1 MSVGVTLFSSVASA
15 AETAPLDEIVVTA
28 RKRDE
33 VLASVPQAVTV
44 YRAEDLDALGDT
56 TSPQLAQQTPNLMW
70 HSILG
75 FASPQIFLR
84 GIGNATFNANQAGP
98 VGLHVD
104 GIYQGSSTTFGF
116 AMFDLDRVEI
126 LKGPQGTLFGRNT
139 TGGVINFISRKPD
152 PAAGFNAEAR
162 LTYGRFNQVDAEAA
176 SGFALGDNVAMRV
189 AGVSLNRDG
198 YVKNKNAASGIDDM
212 GALQIWALRDQVRFV
227 GENFDVLL
235 NIHGG
240 QNHSDVPPG
249 KQLGVV
255 CPAGVTVPRVGV
267 CSDFFGF
274 TDSANAR
281 ESFTN
286 LPSYDNIDAG
296 GANADITWT
305 GSAFSIVS
313 QTSFEENFRRLQ
325 NDSDVAPIP
334 EVKTDVKARF
344 WQFSQELRVVSPE
357 QQRFTWIAGANYYT
371 DKLYAFQTFSLNAF
385 PPGVISHFFNVPE
398 GIAGS
403 LRQATDS
410 YAVFGEG
417 NYAVTSRLKVTL
429 GVRWTRDKR
438 TADPNAFLFDVT
450 NTTNAF
456 ISENLARQRLLVTTI
471 PSGEI
476 SSAWSRWSGRGVVSY
491 NFTDEVLTYASV
503 ARGFKG
509 GDYNGGALLNPAQS
523 KIVDPEYVTAYEVGV
538 KASALDGRL
547 SFTGSA
553 FFYDFTNQQVSVLV
567 PGSGATL
574 QSLANAAKSRVKGLE
589 ADITV
594 TPIDHMLL
602 QLKTGFLDAKFDRF
616 ALDATNPG
624 LNYNGNRIASA
635 PKFSAAGI
643 ARYGVPLGAGVLS
656 AQTDVSYKSGHFFS
670 VDNDPQLY
678 QKGYFIANASLIYEM
693 PNYSITAWMKNIG
706 DETYSVSGLANTA
719 FGFSELI
726 PGLPRTFGV
735 TVGAKF

>member
-1 MSVGVTLFSSVASA
+1 MALFSAAAAA
-15 AETAPLDEIVVTA
+15 AEPAALDEIVVTA
-28 RKRDE
+28 RKRTE
-33 VLASVPQAVTV
+33 YLANVPQAVTV

-75 FASPQIFLR
+75 LASPQIFLR

-176 SGFALGDNVAMRV
+176 SGFALGDNIAMRV
-189 AGVSLNRDG
+189 ASVTFNRDG
-198 YVKNKNAASGIDDM
+198 YVQNKNPGSGIDDQ
-212 GALQIWALRDQVRFV
+212 GAIQIWALRDQVRLV
-227 GENFDVLL
+227 GENLDVLL
-235 NIHGG
+235 NFHGG

-249 KQLGVV
+249 KQLGVT
-255 CPAGVTVPRVGV
+255 CPAGITVPRPGM

-274 TDSANAR
+274 KDTANPR

-286 LPSYDNIDAG
+286 LPSYDNIDTG
-296 GANADITWT
+296 GANADVTWT
-305 GSAFSIVS
+305 GADFSVVS
-313 QTSFEENFRRLQ
+313 QTAFDENFRRLQ

-334 EVKTDVKARF
+334 EVKTDVKAHF
-344 WQFSQELRVVSPE
+344 WQFSQEVRVVSPAE
-357 QQRFTWIAGANYYT
+357 QRFTWIAGANYYT
-371 DKLYAFQTFSLNAF
+371 DKLTAFQTFSLNAF
-385 PPGVISHFFNVPE
+385 PPGVISHFFPVPE

-403 LRQATDS
+403 LRQTTDS

-417 NYAVTSRLKVTL
+417 NYAVTSRLNVTL

-438 TADPNAFLFDVT
+438 AADPNAFLFDVSG
-450 NTTNAF
+450 TTAAF
-456 ISENLARQRLLVTTI
+456 ISERLARQRLLVTTI
-471 PSGEI
+471 PSGVI
-476 SSAWSRWSGRGVVSY
+476 SDAWSRWSGRGVVSY
-491 NFTDEVLTYASV
+491 NFTDEILAYASV

-509 GDYNGGALLNPAQS
+509 GDYNGGALLNPGQS
-523 KIVDPEYVTAYEVGV
+523 KIVDPEYVTAYETGV
-538 KASALDGRL
+538 KASGLEGRL

-553 FFYDFTNQQVSVLV
+553 FFYDFTNQQVSVLL

-589 ADITV
+589 ADITF
-594 TPIDHMLL
+594 TPTDHTLL

-624 LNYNGNRIASA
+624 LNYDGNRIASA

-656 AQTDVSYKSGHFFS
+656 AQTDVAYKSGHFFS

-678 QKGYFIANASLIYEM
+678 QKGYFLANASLIYEM
-693 PNYSITAWMKNIG
+693 PDYSITAWIKNIG
-706 DETYSVSGLANTA
+706 DVNYSVSGLANTA